1 MKNYNKNNIKFY
13 ILLVTI
19 LIICIIFV
27 DLIFNFSSLLMN
39 NYEKFQTFDKRVLDR
54 AAIRWKKPPSS
65 SSDSNTPIESII
77 SKMNGKIFN
86 IYILSD
92 NEDPTEPK
100 IIQIPTSQVNN
111 LTINENGTFSETP
124 KSNSNQNQNWMLVR
138 VESSEDYEDLLTYK
152 HNTGN
157 YDGNSINDINYPIY
171 DLLSQS
177 YFFNEPWGLNYN
189 DGILSARPIGNYKS
203 QHWDVSYMKLPK
215 NNFYTYDPSKSY
227 NTRFGRLQEPGMT
240 DPNKIKINFNIKDK
254 NLASL
259 LSGLKD
265 NGSSDATHVDES
277 TESGKTTN
285 NKCDKYVNKDA
296 ISSVCGGCDLSK
308 VHLNE

>member
-1 MKNYNKNNIKFY
+1 MKNYNKNNIKLY

-39 NYEKFQTFDKRVLDR
+39 NYEKFQGFDKKVLDR
-54 AAIRWKKPPSS
+54 AAVRWKKPAS

-86 IYILSD
+86 IYVLSD
-92 NEDPTEPK
+92 NKDPTEPK
-100 IIQIPTSQVNN
+100 IIQIPTSQINN

-138 VESSEDYEDLLTYK
+138 VESAEDYEDLLSYK

-157 YDGNSINDINYPIY
+157 YEGNSINDINYPINV
-171 DLLSQS
+171 LISQS

-215 NNFYTYDPSKSY
+215 NNFFTYDPSKSY
-227 NTRFGRLQEPGMT
+227 NTRFGRMQEPGMT

-265 NGSSDATHVDES
+265 NDAGDPSDNDQESSEP
-277 TESGKTTN
+277 
-285 NKCDKYVNKDA
+285 NKKACDKYINKNA
-296 ISSVCGGCDLSK
+296 LSSVCPGCDLSETQ
-308 VHLNE
+308 LSE